1 MSLPPNSDLTAEME
15 ADYEE
20 LENNRAEEE
29 EEDEERVVHNIKVE
43 MIIKTSQ
50 ECKTALMS

>member
-29 EEDEERVVHNIKVE
+29 EDEEERVVHNIKVE
-43 MIIKTSQ
+43 MIVTNN
-50 ECKTALMS
+50 T